1 MTMSI
6 EEYNAKVEANHKWN
20 FFWLALDNMV
30 FFFIFMGL
38 SPYTILPFYIG
49 KFTES
54 KVLIGLIPTVYL
66 VGSTLPQI
74 FMAKFLKNR
83 RKRKKY
89 MVTAASIQ
97 RVGILGLFVLSVM
110 QPKLEIPSTPFLVLF
125 FLMFALQNVASGFYF
140 PAWADFLGKAITRKR
155 GFLFGISNFLGGL
168 LGLGLGWLLSY
179 LLDRYPFQ
187 QAIPVIFGISFIAS
201 IISLVAILSWR
212 EVVPPDAYYK
222 DADETQGTYA
232 NVFADKNF
240 VRYLTWR
247 GLMVILEIATPYYTL
262 SALEQLALNAGQVG
276 IFTTIMSFSEAV
288 LNPLWGWLGDRRGF
302 LDVVKISAIA
312 GIAGAFL
319 AIFFPT
325 LIAYYAIFFLV
336 GGMISG
342 FQIATINI
350 VYEFSPHR
358 LVPLYTAI
366 CMISL
371 TPLSSIVPTLGGFI
385 AERMGFTTD
394 YWIAGF
400 LGLVSLIGLSS
411 RVKNPKKNPAVELT
425 TAIQPESGI

>member
-1 MTMSI
+1 MTMSL
-6 EEYNAKVEANHKWN
+6 EEYNAKVEANYKWN

-49 KFTES
+49 KFTAS

-83 RKRKKY
+83 RERKKY
-89 MVTAASIQ
+89 LVTAASIQ
-97 RVGILGLFVLSVM
+97 RIGILGMFVLSIL
-110 QPKLEIPSTPFLVLF
+110 QPKMAIPAASFLVIF
-125 FLMFALQNVASGFYF
+125 FLMYALQNVASGFYF
-140 PAWADFLGKAITRKR
+140 PAWADFLGKAVTRRR

-168 LGLGLGWLLSY
+168 LGLGLGWLLSF

-201 IISLVAILSWR
+201 IISLIAILSWR
-212 EVVPPDAYYK
+212 EVVPPDAYFK
-222 DADETQGTYA
+222 DADETKGSYA
-232 NVFADKNF
+232 SVFSDKNF
-240 VRYLTWR
+240 VSYLAWR

-262 SALEQLALNAGQVG
+262 SALEQFALNAGQVG

-288 LNPLWGWLGDRRGF
+288 MNPFWGWLGDRKGF
-302 LDVVKISAIA
+302 LGVVKISAFA
-312 GIAGAFL
+312 GICGALL
-319 AIFFPT
+319 AIFFPSLFT
-325 LIAYYAIFFLV
+325 YYLIFFLV
-336 GGMISG
+336 GGMVCG
-342 FQIATINI
+342 FQIASVNI

-366 CMISL
+366 CMIAL

-385 AERMGFTTD
+385 AERLGYSTD
-394 YWIAGF
+394 FWIAGV
-400 LGLVSLIGLSS
+400 LGTLSLIGMSAKV
-411 RVKNPKKNPAVELT
+411 RNPKKKPVVELS
-425 TAIQPESGI
+425 AINQAE

>member
-1 MTMSI
+1 MKMTMSL
-6 EEYNAKVEANHKWN
+6 EEYNAKVEANYKWN

-49 KFTES
+49 KFTAS
-54 KVLIGLIPTVYL
+54 KVVIGLIPTVYL

-83 RKRKKY
+83 RERKKY
-89 MVTAASIQ
+89 LVTAASIQ
-97 RVGILGLFVLSVM
+97 RIGILGMFVLAFL
-110 QPKLEIPSTPFLVLF
+110 QPKLAFSSTIFLFLF
-125 FLMFALQNVASGFYF
+125 FLMYALQNVASGFYF
-140 PAWADFLGKAITRKR
+140 PAWADFLGKAIPRRR
-155 GFLFGISNFLGGL
+155 GFLFGISNFMGGL

-187 QAIPVIFGISFIAS
+187 HAIPVILGISFVAS
-201 IISLVAILSWR
+201 MISLMAILSWR
-212 EVVPPDAYYK
+212 EVVPPDAYFN
-222 DADETQGTYA
+222 DATATEGSYSS
-232 NVFADKNF
+232 VFADKNF
-240 VRYLTWR
+240 VSYLTWR

-276 IFTTIMSFSEAV
+276 IFTTIMSFSEAI

-302 LDVVKISAIA
+302 LDVVKLSALA
-312 GIAGAFL
+312 GIMGAFM
-319 AIFFPT
+319 AIFFPSLFT
-325 LIAYYAIFFLV
+325 YYTIFFLV
-336 GGMISG
+336 GAMICG
-342 FQIATINI
+342 FQIATVNI

-385 AERMGFTTD
+385 AENLGYATD
-394 YWIAGF
+394 FWLAGG
-400 LGLVSLIGLSS
+400 LGLASLVGLSL
-411 RVKNPKKNPAVELT
+411 RVKNPKNTRSLDLAVNQ
-425 TAIQPESGI
+425 AES

>member
-1 MTMSI
+1 MSI
-6 EEYNAKVEANHKWN
+6 EEYNAKIEANHKWN

-38 SPYTILPFYIG
+38 SPYTILPFYLG

-74 FMAKFLKNR
+74 FMARFLKNR
-83 RKRKKY
+83 RNRKKY
-89 MVTAASIQ
+89 LVITASIQ
-97 RVGILGLFVLSVM
+97 RLGIFGMFLLSLL
-110 QPKLEIPSTPFLVLF
+110 QPKLEISATPFLILF
-125 FLMFALQNVASGFYF
+125 FMMYALQNVAGGYYY
-140 PAWADFLGKAITRKR
+140 PAWADFLGKAITRQR
-155 GFLFGISNFLGGL
+155 GFLIGISNFLGGL

-187 QAIPVIFGISFIAS
+187 RAIPVIFGISFAAS
-201 IISLVAILSWR
+201 MVSLTAILSWR
-212 EVVPPDAYYK
+212 EVVPPEAYFK
-222 DADETQGTYA
+222 DADETKGSYSK
-232 NVFADKNF
+232 VFTDRNF
-240 VRYLTWR
+240 VSYLVWR

-276 IFTTIMSFSEAV
+276 VFTTIMSFSEAV

-302 LDVVKISAIA
+302 LNVVKASALA
-312 GIAGAFL
+312 GICGAFL

-325 LIAYYAIFFLV
+325 LFTYYAVFFLI
-336 GGMISG
+336 GAMICG
-342 FQIATINI
+342 FQISSINV
-350 VYEFSPHR
+350 VYEFSPHQ

-366 CMISL
+366 SMIAL

-385 AERMGFTTD
+385 AERMGYVTD
-394 YWIAGF
+394 FWIAGA
-400 LGLVSLIGLSS
+400 LGLVSLIGFSI
-411 RVKNPKKNPAVELT
+411 RVKNPKKKTNGGLSPLSQTE
-425 TAIQPESGI
+425 